1 MLSAGRSRSRR
12 ANAAG
17 LGHATLGETIVRV
30 IFRVPHRALT
40 RSLLLALSLKAGA
53 ATCDVVIAKDM
64 VDVPSRWLQ
73 RPAPWYVAAANAPL
87 RRRAEP

>member
-1 MLSAGRSRSRR
+1 MLSAGRSGSRR

-17 LGHATLGETIVRV
+17 LGHATLEEIVRV

-40 RSLLLALSLKAGA
+40 RSLPLALSLRVGA

-73 RPAPWYVAAANAPL
+73 RPAPWCVAAANAPL